1 MRGPRLEF
9 AVGAFLL
16 LALASLLVLAIASTN
31 NKWGFGGDTYPLK
44 ARFSTIGQ
52 LRVSAPVKI
61 GGVVVGQVSE
71 VSLDPQKFDSI
82 VTLSIDDRF
91 KDLPADT
98 SAGIFT
104 AGLLGESYVGLAPGG
119 DVETLKPGDE
129 IALTQSAVDLMQL
142 VGKYMFAGGG
152 EKPAADAQADAPAD
166 AATTATPPDSPT
178 EQTP

>member
-16 LALASLLVLAIASTN
+16 LALASLLVLALASTN
-31 NKWGFGGDTYPLK
+31 NKFGFGGDTYPLK

-61 GGVVVGQVSE
+61 GGVVVGQVAD

-82 VTLSIDDRF
+82 VTLDIDGRY
-91 KDLPADT
+91 KELPADT

-104 AGLLGESYVGLAPGG
+104 AGLLGESYIGLSPGG

-152 EKPAADAQADAPAD
+152 EKPAADDTTDTAPPSPD
-166 AATTATPPDSPT
+166 ATTEPA
-178 EQTP
+178 E